1 MPPKG
6 FKHSKESK
14 EKISKAL
21 NGRKLSEETK
31 QKMSLMK
38 IGHPFYGKRD
48 YKMSDKAKTNI
59 RKGIIEK
66 RQTAEYIDKLAQLKM
81 GELNPK
87 SKLSQGQVKSI
98 RKEYE
103 LLINNMKKTEAQ
115 NYLAERFGVKRS
127 TISDIVLYKTW
138 KHI

>member
-21 NGRKLSEETK
+21 KGRKLSEETK
-31 QKMSLMK
+31 QKMSLIK
-38 IGHPFYGKRD
+38 VGHPFYGKRD
-48 YKMSDKAKTNI
+48 YKMSNKAKSNI

-66 RQTAEYIDKLAQLKM
+66 RHTAEYIEKIAEKKR
-81 GELNPK
+81 GELNPS
-87 SKLSQGQVKSI
+87 SKLSQEQVKSI
-98 RKEYE
+98 RSEYE

-115 NYLAERFGVKRS
+115 NYLAKRYGVKRP

>member
-21 NGRKLSEETK
+21 RGRKLSEETK
-31 QKMSLMK
+31 QKMSLVK
-38 IGHPFYGKRD
+38 VGHPFYGKRN
-48 YKMSDKAKTNI
+48 YKMSDKAKSNI
-59 RKGIIEK
+59 KKGIIEK
-66 RQTAEYIDKLAQLKM
+66 RQTAEYIEKLAKLKM

-87 SKLSQGQVKSI
+87 SKLSQEQVISI

-103 LLINNMKKTEAQ
+103 LLINYMKKTEAQ
-115 NYLAERFGVKRS
+115 NYLAERYCVKRS
-127 TISDIVLYKTW
+127 TISDIVLFKTW